1 MFKIL
6 DQKKKKTKNKKYRCI
21 VLLESSR
28 KKKSTIILH
37 HFLWVYLRGTIRS
50 RSFMRKRLVRFPV
63 RHPKAKWI
71 RWTSGWVVRNAID
84 TSRTLACVKS
94 LLLLHAGMQYHR
106 SNKMR
111 KSIKLPG
118 GQCGSQYLDPGSG
131 FKNSS
136 NWFLVFLF
144 SETFMK
150 NSSLTWPSSIN
161 QSRIFA
167 TVIRSRRLTIKSINF
182 VLSASDNFGNL
193 NCYKQTTTTKNEEF
207 WTNNDVKSWK
217 QNLQTR
223 LKS

>member
-1 MFKIL
+1 MHNTTRKFP
-6 DQKKKKTKNKKYRCI
+6 KKRNQQ
-21 VLLESSR
+21 LFF
-28 KKKSTIILH
+28 IISV
-37 HFLWVYLRGTIRS
+37 WVYLMSTIRS
-50 RSFMRKRLVRFPV
+50 RSFMRKRNVRFPV
-63 RHPKAKWI
+63 RHPKAIWI
-71 RWTSGWVVRNAID
+71 SWTSGWVVRNGID

-111 KSIKLPG
+111 KNIKLPG

-144 SETFMK
+144 SETSMK

-167 TVIRSRRLTIKSINF
+167 TVFRSRRLTIKSINF

-207 WTNNDVKSWK
+207 WTNNDVKSRK